1 MARVA
6 NQKGVPGDV
15 RNLFI
20 LAQAFDIASGYLR
33 DFPMLGRKR
42 LHYA

>member
-6 NQKGVPGDV
+6 NQKGVPGECPEP
-15 RNLFI
+15 LF